1 MFEQE
6 LKRIR
11 QGIETAFVDKTISS
25 QLTYRPQ
32 LVMNNRESNDKVI
45 ATLQREL
52 LHCDFFQF
60 SVAFITESGIEGL
73 LGTFKEL
80 EKRNI
85 QGRILTTDYLS
96 FTEPKALY
104 KLASLSNIE
113 IKLFETQ
120 GSHEGFHTKGYMFRE
135 GDIYKI
141 IVGSANLTQ
150 SALSINKEWNT
161 KVISTKDGDYADR
174 ILSEFSQLWNHPLS
188 KPWNEVATAYEAM
201 YMAMQQERRRTMIAS
216 ESKQLA
222 ERPCLV
228 PNSMQQAFAD
238 RLVAYVEEGRQRALL
253 LSATGTGKTYAA
265 AFAMQ
270 RLEPRRVLFLVHREQ
285 IARQAKASFGR
296 VLGHEERMGLL
307 SGSSKDYEADFLFA
321 TVQSM
326 SQEYVYSQFK
336 PDYFDVIIIDEV
348 HRAGA
353 RTYQRLID
361 YFTPTLWLGMTASP
375 ERTDGFNIFELFH
388 HTIAQEIRLEEALE
402 DRLLCPFHYFG
413 ITAYTDDD
421 GEQRTIAENGATSV
435 MRMDIHR
442 ATYIMEQANYYGY
455 SGKRVKGLIFCSRN
469 EEAQQLAGFL
479 AQLGVK
485 AIALSGADSQER
497 REQCITRLCDDDV
510 AEEERLEYLIT
521 VDIFNEGVDI
531 PEINQVLLLRPTES
545 PIVFVQQLGRGLR
558 KHEDKEFVVIL
569 DFIGNYTTNFMIPLA
584 LSGDRSYRKDTMRR
598 YVMEGTRLLP
608 GCSTMYFDEISKQRI
623 FESIDAA
630 RFDETKFLVTH
641 YRALKEK
648 LGRIPDCLDFER
660 HGDVDI
666 CLFINKFR
674 SYYHFLVK
682 KEPEYTVRLPLI
694 AEEIVAMVAERLADG
709 KRPHELLILKHCIKG
724 VEDPI
729 GMAMIEA
736 RERYGLVVTSLVE
749 QSCIAVLT
757 GSFFVG
763 AAIKKYANAAIFTYD
778 SGVLRVRREV
788 QTLLV
793 HNREFTDIVREL
805 VDLGLYLYETKY
817 SKLYKDTPFQLY
829 QSYTYTDV
837 CRLLAWKKDCV
848 PLNIGGYKYD
858 EYTKSYPVFINYNK
872 AEDISSTTKYED
884 RFIDPANLIAI
895 SKSNRTLQSDDVQR
909 ALHADEEG
917 VAMHL
922 FVRKNKNDAGSKEF
936 YYLGRIHASSQAE
949 LISMQDEE
957 KKRTVSAVEL
967 WYRLETPVRDDI
979 YEYITGD

>member
-150 SALSINKEWNT
+150 SALSVNKEWNT

-201 YMAMQQERRRTMIAS
+201 YMAMRQERRRTMIAS

-353 RTYQRLID
+353 RTYQRLMD

-375 ERTDGFNIFELFH
+375 ERTDGFNIFGLFH

-421 GEQRTIAENGATSV
+421 GEQSTIAENGATSV

-469 EEAQQLAGFL
+469 
-479 AQLGVK
+479 
-485 AIALSGADSQER
+485 
-497 REQCITRLCDDDV
+497 
-510 AEEERLEYLIT
+510 
-521 VDIFNEGVDI
+521 
-531 PEINQVLLLRPTES
+531 
-545 PIVFVQQLGRGLR
+545 
-558 KHEDKEFVVIL
+558 KE
-569 DFIGNYTTNFMIPLA
+569 T
-584 LSGDRSYRKDTMRR
+584 
-598 YVMEGTRLLP
+598 
-608 GCSTMYFDEISKQRI
+608 Q
-623 FESIDAA
+623 
-630 RFDETKFLVTH
+630 
-641 YRALKEK
+641 
-648 LGRIPDCLDFER
+648 
-660 HGDVDI
+660 
-666 CLFINKFR
+666 
-674 SYYHFLVK
+674 
-682 KEPEYTVRLPLI
+682 
-694 AEEIVAMVAERLADG
+694 
-709 KRPHELLILKHCIKG
+709 
-724 VEDPI
+724 
-729 GMAMIEA
+729 
-736 RERYGLVVTSLVE
+736 
-749 QSCIAVLT
+749 
-757 GSFFVG
+757 
-763 AAIKKYANAAIFTYD
+763 
-778 SGVLRVRREV
+778 
-788 QTLLV
+788 
-793 HNREFTDIVREL
+793 
-805 VDLGLYLYETKY
+805 
-817 SKLYKDTPFQLY
+817 
-829 QSYTYTDV
+829 
-837 CRLLAWKKDCV
+837 
-848 PLNIGGYKYD
+848 
-858 EYTKSYPVFINYNK
+858 
-872 AEDISSTTKYED
+872 
-884 RFIDPANLIAI
+884 
-895 SKSNRTLQSDDVQR
+895 
-909 ALHADEEG
+909 
-917 VAMHL
+917 
-922 FVRKNKNDAGSKEF
+922 
-936 YYLGRIHASSQAE
+936 
-949 LISMQDEE
+949 
-957 KKRTVSAVEL
+957 
-967 WYRLETPVRDDI
+967 
-979 YEYITGD
+979 